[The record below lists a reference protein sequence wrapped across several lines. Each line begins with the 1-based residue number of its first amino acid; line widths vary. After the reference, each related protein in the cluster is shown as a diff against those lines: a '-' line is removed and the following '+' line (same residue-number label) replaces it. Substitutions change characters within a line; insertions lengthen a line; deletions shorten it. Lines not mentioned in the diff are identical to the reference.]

1 MTEGEEGTMRRLSF
15 LVSALAPAA
24 ILHLAR
30 IGGLVLLFM
39 LVLGSPSASAL
50 PIASGSKC
58 KSNWVNNEGAMACFV
73 QGEEDVRNG
82 VAHPHYVACSDAGE
96 IFCCVDDAK
105 GQNCEAVRAGGRP
118 PNENV
123 KLGAILDAQ
132 ETILTVLGQISDKV
146 DKLES
151 KLGNANGK

>member
-1 MTEGEEGTMRRLSF
+1 MRRLTYA
-15 LVSALAPAA
+15 VSALATAA
-24 ILHLAR
+24 IHLACV
-30 IGGLVLLFM
+30 GGLVLLFM
-39 LVLGSPSASAL
+39 LVVFGSRSASAL

-132 ETILTVLGQISDKV
+132 ETILTVLGRISDKV

>member
-1 MTEGEEGTMRRLSF
+1 MRRF
-15 LVSALAPAA
+15 TCAVRALAIAA
-24 ILHLAR
+24 SHFGR
-30 IGGLVLLFM
+30 IGGLLLLFM
-39 LVLGSPSASAL
+39 LFGFEVRSANAL
-50 PIASGSKC
+50 PVASGSKC

-105 GQNCEAVRAGGRP
+105 GQDCVAVRAGGRP
-118 PNENV
+118 PNETV

-132 ETILTVLGQISDKV
+132 QTILTVLGQISEKI

-151 KLGNANGK
+151 KVGETNGK